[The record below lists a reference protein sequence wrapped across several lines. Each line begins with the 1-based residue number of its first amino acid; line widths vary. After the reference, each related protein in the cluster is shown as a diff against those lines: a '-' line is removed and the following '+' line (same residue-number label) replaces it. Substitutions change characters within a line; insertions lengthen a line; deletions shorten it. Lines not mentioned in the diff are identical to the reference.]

1 MVSIFNI
8 IAKIIVLIGT
18 ILLIMLGLY
27 FMIYNSSVPSKGQAE
42 VINASCNDSN
52 DNNCVAII
60 QFTSNGQQY
69 VATINGKY
77 NLGDLVNIN
86 YDPDYLTRKVP
97 TRIINILIGIALLI
111 IGLFALRILYIKVKF
126 EE

>member
-60 QFTSNGQQY
+60 QFTSNGKQY
-69 VATINGKY
+69 ISTINGKY
-77 NLGDLVNIN
+77 NVGDLVNIN
-86 YDPDYLTRKVP
+86 YDPDFLTRKVP
-97 TRIINILIGIALLI
+97 SVVINLLIGLVLLI
-111 IGLFALRILYIKVKF
+111 VGLFALRTLYIKVKF